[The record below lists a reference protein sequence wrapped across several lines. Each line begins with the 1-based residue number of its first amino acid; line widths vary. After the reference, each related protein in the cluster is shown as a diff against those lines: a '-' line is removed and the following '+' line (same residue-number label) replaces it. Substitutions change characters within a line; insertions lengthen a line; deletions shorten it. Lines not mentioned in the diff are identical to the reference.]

1 MPQKASPLPL
11 KNYQHTA
18 PEPLPR
24 KYLSPRANKRPWPDH
39 SNDEQQN
46 AEQQKLA
53 ERRRRKKLPP
63 RTHPP
68 THFRS
73 PREKSTLPPFSS
85 SSVLS
90 VSRAT
95 GARLPSR
102 KPSST
107 PVEGGCAVSSS
118 LPLRR
123 VSRARI
129 TVDNGAAR
137 GERRSPCVGEER
149 GVVKMKPSNRG
160 SRIVFATLF
169 YARGRRFPR
178 SSSA

>member
-95 GARLPSR
+95 GARPPSR

-107 PVEGGCAVSSS
+107 PVEGGAPFRVPSPSAAFPAQE
-118 LPLRR
+118 LP
-123 VSRARI
+123 
-129 TVDNGAAR
+129 
-137 GERRSPCVGEER
+137 
-149 GVVKMKPSNRG
+149 
-160 SRIVFATLF
+160 
-169 YARGRRFPR
+169 
-178 SSSA
+178 